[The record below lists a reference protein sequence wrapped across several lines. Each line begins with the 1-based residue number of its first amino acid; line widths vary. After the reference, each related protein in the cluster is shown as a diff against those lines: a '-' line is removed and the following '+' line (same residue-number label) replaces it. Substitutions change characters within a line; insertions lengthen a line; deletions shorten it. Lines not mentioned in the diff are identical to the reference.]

1 MVVVG
6 SNGQWESE
14 GHDRPDLSLPGRQRE
29 LVEAVLEVNRRTVVV
44 VNAGSPVDMPWASR
58 AGAVLMTWYPGE
70 EGADALADMLV
81 GLAEPSGRLPV
92 TFPARVEDGP
102 AGLGVEGERY
112 PGVEGKVVYG
122 EGVLVGYRFYETTH
136 LAPLFPFGFGLSYGD
151 MAFEDCAGRRG
162 RGRRVTVVNNGTRRG
177 TEVVQVYVRA
187 PESLVRRPDRE
198 LVGFAKVGARPRRA
212 ADRPGP
218 AGRRRLPLL
227 GRRHPRVAIGPRSLR
242 GARRHLVPRHPGE
255 HVRHMGRPAGVVTG
269 GDVKPDGPRPWT
281 WTWDR
286 LLVEPRRPEAIRERT
301 DAHWFA
307 VAAVCVGAFMGQL
320 DASIVTVALPTLQHT
335 FGVSVGAVTWVGLS
349 YLLVLV
355 ATVVAVGR
363 FADMW
368 GRKLLYVY
376 GFVIFTLASVL
387 CGLAPNL
394 GALCG
399 FRALQA
405 VGAAML
411 QANSLAIIVL
421 VVPAR
426 ALGRAIGLQGTA
438 QALGLALG
446 PSIGGPAPGRRRLAP
461 HLLRQRPV
469 RAVRRPRGDPAGPPQ
484 PEPHG
489 AGALRL
495 DRPRDVLPRR
505 GGARLRDLLRGGAG
519 LELEPDRRSLH
530 CAAVLGG
537 LFVWH
542 ERRDSDPMLD
552 LGLFRNARFSTGI
565 ASGVGSYLV
574 MFGVLLL
581 IPFYLERGLGLGSAR
596 SGLELMAMP
605 LAFGIV
611 APLAGR
617 LADHVGARP
626 LTVGGMAL
634 VALGLASS
642 GPSGRR
648 PPGCFSCWP

>member
-1 MVVVG
+1 
-6 SNGQWESE
+6 
-14 GHDRPDLSLPGRQRE
+14 
-29 LVEAVLEVNRRTVVV
+29 
-44 VNAGSPVDMPWASR
+44 
-58 AGAVLMTWYPGE
+58 MT
-70 EGADALADMLV
+70 D
-81 GLAEPSGRLPV
+81 EPS
-92 TFPARVEDGP
+92 
-102 AGLGVEGERY
+102 
-112 PGVEGKVVYG
+112 
-122 EGVLVGYRFYETTH
+122 
-136 LAPLFPFGFGLSYGD
+136 
-151 MAFEDCAGRRG
+151 
-162 RGRRVTVVNNGTRRG
+162 
-177 TEVVQVYVRA
+177 
-187 PESLVRRPDRE
+187 
-198 LVGFAKVGARPRRA
+198 
-212 ADRPGP
+212 
-218 AGRRRLPLL
+218 
-227 GRRHPRVAIGPRSLR
+227 
-242 GARRHLVPRHPGE
+242 
-255 HVRHMGRPAGVVTG
+255 
-269 GDVKPDGPRPWT
+269 RPWT

-286 LLVEPRRPEAIRERT
+286 LLVEPRRPEVIREAVN
-301 DAHWFA
+301 AHWYA

-355 ATVVAVGR
+355 ATVIAVGR

-387 CGLAPNL
+387 CGLAPDL
-394 GALCG
+394 AALCV

-446 PSIGGPAPGRRRLAP
+446 PSIGGLLLAAGGWRLIFFVNVPFGIFGAVAAILLVPRSRNLMKRARFDWTGLGIFFPAVVALVSAISF
-461 HLLRQRPV
+461 
-469 RAVRRPRGDPAGPPQ
+469 
-484 PEPHG
+484 G
-489 AGALRL
+489 AAQGWSSNLI
-495 DRPRDVLPRR
+495 V
-505 GGARLRDLLRGGAG
+505 G
-519 LELEPDRRSLH
+519 LFAA
-530 CAAVLGG
+530 AAVLGV
-537 LFVWH
+537 LFVRH
-542 ERRDSDPMLD
+542 ERRDDDPMLD
-552 LGLFRNARFSTGI
+552 LRLFGNARFSTGI
-565 ASGVGSYLV
+565 ASGLGSYLV

-626 LTVGGMAL
+626 LTVSGMAL
-634 VALGLASS
+634 VALGLGLLGALRPSTVWLLLLLALVGVGMGLFTSPNNASIMGAAPERQAGMAS
-642 GPSGRR
+642 GVLNMSRGMGTALGLALTGTIFVAGGGGGGGASGAQHAFTVTAYVLAAIAAAAGVVSALRAN
-648 PPGCFSCWP
+648 GTLANATLSSVE